1 MLFNHDSHSGQR
13 SGTTSCH
20 KRLQKESRTLF
31 SLLKDPRV
39 YRQILFF
46 LLVIIIFQSFYCPL
60 FFSSYSFFFIIGQFS
75 FFYQSSVFRVG
86 SNSQRPT
93 FQFLYFD
100 LQGRWRGGRGCSR
113 RCHGESSL
121 RSRDLLTNLTFLPPN
136 QPCAKLRR
144 TEARLKSSHCC

>member
-1 MLFNHDSHSGQR
+1 MLLNHDSHSGKR

-20 KRLQKESRTLF
+20 KRLQKESQTLF
-31 SLLKDPRV
+31 FAAQGSSSLSTNPVFLVSHHFPIILLPSLFFFLFFFLHYRTILVFLQVLRLPSLLEQPMAN
-39 YRQILFF
+39 I
-46 LLVIIIFQSFYCPL
+46 PL
-60 FFSSYSFFFIIGQFS
+60 FI
-75 FFYQSSVFRVG
+75 
-86 SNSQRPT
+86 
-93 FQFLYFD
+93 FD

-121 RSRDLLTNLTFLPPN
+121 RSRDLLTNLTFLPPS